1 MNVIDGSNYVESWS
15 RFYLYCCCS
24 NVIARIAMPTFVQ
37 FKMLVT
43 GLYFE
48 TYFPQTSENDSSSEL
63 DILRNSKDIA
73 MLICC
78 IKVPLLKLFQ

>member
-1 MNVIDGSNYVESWS
+1 
-15 RFYLYCCCS
+15 
-24 NVIARIAMPTFVQ
+24 
-37 FKMLVT
+37 
-43 GLYFE
+43 LYFE
-48 TYFPQTSENDSSSEL
+48 TYFPQTSENVSSSEL